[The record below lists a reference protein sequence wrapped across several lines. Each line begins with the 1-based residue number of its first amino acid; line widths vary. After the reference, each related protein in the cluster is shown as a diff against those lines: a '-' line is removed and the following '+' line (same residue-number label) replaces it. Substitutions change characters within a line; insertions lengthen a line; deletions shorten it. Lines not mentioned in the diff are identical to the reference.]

1 MVFSCFLKAIFSG
14 ERVYWE
20 QKAGKGR
27 FDMEITL
34 ELVERLREKADVSY
48 EEAKAALEEAGGSLL
63 DALILLERRG
73 RIPAGAPRGAVYSTR
88 SGGAQGEPEG
98 EAPQDVPP
106 AGGDRGRFYG
116 LALTVGGR
124 KEKAGPSGRAEGEK
138 TEGGPWAFLQNLL
151 RASLEN
157 RLEVWQGESLMT
169 GVPLLILALLLVL
182 AFWITLPLLLVGL
195 MLGCRYRLSGPDF
208 DKDRNEPRKK

>member
-1 MVFSCFLKAIFSG
+1 
-14 ERVYWE
+14 
-20 QKAGKGR
+20 
-27 FDMEITL
+27 MEITL

-48 EEAKAALEEAGGSLL
+48 EEAKAALGEAGGSLL

-88 SGGAQGEPEG
+88 PGGAQGEPEG
-98 EAPQDVPP
+98 EAPPEAPP
-106 AGGDRGRFYG
+106 AGGERGRFYG
-116 LALTVGGR
+116 LALTVGGK
-124 KEKAGPSGRAEGEK
+124 KEKAGPSEEEK
-138 TEGGPWAFLQNLL
+138 REGGPWAFLQDLL

-157 RLEVWQGESLMT
+157 RLEVWQGERLMT

-182 AFWITLPLLLVGL
+182 AFWITLPLLVVGA

-208 DKDRNEPRKK
+208 DKDKTEPRKK

>member
-73 RIPAGAPRGAVYSTR
+73 RIPAGAPRGPAYKKAVKISTDFLKNRR
-88 SGGAQGEPEG
+88 SQ
-98 EAPQDVPP
+98 
-106 AGGDRGRFYG
+106 
-116 LALTVGGR
+116 
-124 KEKAGPSGRAEGEK
+124 SGH
-138 TEGGPWAFLQNLL
+138 F
-151 RASLEN
+151 
-157 RLEVWQGESLMT
+157 
-169 GVPLLILALLLVL
+169 
-182 AFWITLPLLLVGL
+182 
-195 MLGCRYRLSGPDF
+195 
-208 DKDRNEPRKK
+208 

>member
-1 MVFSCFLKAIFSG
+1 
-14 ERVYWE
+14 
-20 QKAGKGR
+20 
-27 FDMEITL
+27 MEITL

-48 EEAKAALEEAGGSLL
+48 EEARAVLEEAGGSLL

-73 RIPAGAPRGAVYSTR
+73 RIPAGAPRGAAYTTR
-88 SGGAQGEPEG
+88 PGGQGVPEG
-98 EAPQDVPP
+98 EAPPEAPP
-106 AGGDRGRFYG
+106 AGGERGRFYG
-116 LALTVGGR
+116 LALTVGGK
-124 KEKAGPSGRAEGEK
+124 KEQAGPSGRTEEEK
-138 TEGGPWAFLQNLL
+138 EGGPWAFLQDLL

-157 RLEVWQGESLMT
+157 RLEVWQGERLMT

-208 DKDRNEPRKK
+208 DRDKTERQKK

>member
-73 RIPAGAPRGAVYSTR
+73 RIPAGAPRGAAYSTR
-88 SGGAQGEPEG
+88 PGAQGEPEG
-98 EAPQDVPP
+98 APPQVDPP
-106 AGGDRGRFYG
+106 AGGERGRFYG
-116 LALTVGGR
+116 LALTVGGK
-124 KEKAGPSGRAEGEK
+124 KEKAGPSEEEK
-138 TEGGPWAFLQNLL
+138 REGGPWAFLQDLL

-157 RLEVWQGESLMT
+157 RLEVWQGERLMT

>member
-1 MVFSCFLKAIFSG
+1 
-14 ERVYWE
+14 
-20 QKAGKGR
+20 
-27 FDMEITL
+27 MEITL

-73 RIPAGAPRGAVYSTR
+73 RIPAGAPRGAAYTTR
-88 SGGAQGEPEG
+88 PGGQGEPEG
-98 EAPQDVPP
+98 EAPPEAPP
-106 AGGDRGRFYG
+106 AGGERGRFYG
-116 LALTVGGR
+116 LALTVGSK
-124 KEKAGPSGRAEGEK
+124 KEKAGPSGRTEEEK
-138 TEGGPWAFLQNLL
+138 PGGGPWAFLQDLL

-157 RLEVWQGESLMT
+157 RLEVWQGERLMT

-182 AFWITLPLLLVGL
+182 AFWITLPLLVVGA

-208 DKDRNEPRKK
+208 DKDKTEPRRK